1 MRSPVVLVRSS
12 TCPVKNEY
20 GQVRGELQRIISA
33 RVMIK
38 TFFGHS
44 FSACFTFQ
52 VLGLILFGIVRF
64 GKIIFG
70 IIIFGKIIVG
80 KIIVGI
86 IIFGEGCPVRG
97 TEGNTQVSG
106 ISAW

>member
-20 GQVRGELQRIISA
+20 GQVRGELQRIISD

-44 FSACFTFQ
+44 FSACFKFQ
-52 VLGLILFGIVRF
+52 VSGLILF
-64 GKIIFG
+64 
-70 IIIFGKIIVG
+70 
-80 KIIVGI
+80 
-86 IIFGEGCPVRG
+86 GCPVRG
-97 TEGNTQVSG
+97 TEGNTQVVKINISG
-106 ISAW
+106 SNRGEMIIALSKL

>member
-20 GQVRGELQRIISA
+20 GQVRGELQRIISD

-44 FSACFTFQ
+44 FSACFKFQ
-52 VLGLILFGIVRF
+52 VSGLILF
-64 GKIIFG
+64 
-70 IIIFGKIIVG
+70 
-80 KIIVGI
+80 
-86 IIFGEGCPVRG
+86 GCPVRG
-97 TEGNTQVSG
+97 TKGNTQVPKAKGGLGSAREGSG
-106 ISAW
+106 TLISI

>member
-20 GQVRGELQRIISA
+20 GQVRGELQRIISD

-44 FSACFTFQ
+44 FSACFKFQ
-52 VLGLILFGIVRF
+52 VSGLILF
-64 GKIIFG
+64 
-70 IIIFGKIIVG
+70 
-80 KIIVGI
+80 
-86 IIFGEGCPVRG
+86 GCPVRG
-97 TEGNTQVSG
+97 TEGSTQVQNTEYAEEFCKTKVSVAAG
-106 ISAW
+106 KQYF

>member
-20 GQVRGELQRIISA
+20 GQVRGELQRIISD

-44 FSACFTFQ
+44 FSACFIFQ
-52 VLGLILFGIVRF
+52 VSGPILFGKILF
-64 GKIIFG
+64 GKMIFGTIIFG
-70 IIIFGKIIVG
+70 IIL
-80 KIIVGI
+80 VGI
-86 IIFGEGCPVRG
+86 YSV
-97 TEGNTQVSG
+97 
-106 ISAW
+106 